1 MPSSSSW
8 PSCATSRCRRRNS
21 RRRATTCAADLE
33 LRLEESRHLA
43 SSIGVQEALHERVL
57 TLDEAIESLEAVTAE
72 QIQELAGRLFVDEG
86 LTLAVVTPP
95 RHGAS
100 LDRALHLP

>member
-1 MPSSSSW
+1 MTP
-8 PSCATSRCRRRNS
+8 
-21 RRRATTCAADLE
+21 
-33 LRLEESRHLA
+33 
-43 SSIGVQEALHERVL
+43 
-57 TLDEAIESLEAVTAE
+57 DEAIERLEAVTAQ
-72 QIQELAGRLFVDEG
+72 QIQALAARLFVDDG